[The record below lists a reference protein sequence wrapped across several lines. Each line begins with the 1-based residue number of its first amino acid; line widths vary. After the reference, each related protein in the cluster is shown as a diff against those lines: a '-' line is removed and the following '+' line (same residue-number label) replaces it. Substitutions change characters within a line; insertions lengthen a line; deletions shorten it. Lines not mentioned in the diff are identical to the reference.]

1 VGGVIQQ
8 SSSALAER
16 WRHHSRP
23 LARPSSG
30 ALGHAIGSGGVGRAL
45 VSLPSLHPVV
55 TSARRPG
62 FVNGLNTILTIGA
75 AVSFAAAVSS
85 VLLVRERDM
94 AASPELEP
102 IEAAA

>member
-1 VGGVIQQ
+1 MGGVIQE

-16 WRHHSRP
+16 WRKHSRP

-30 ALGHAIGSGGVGRAL
+30 VPA
-45 VSLPSLHPVV
+45 
-55 TSARRPG
+55 
-62 FVNGLNTILTIGA
+62 
-75 AVSFAAAVSS
+75 FAAAVSS

-94 AASPELEP
+94 AASPEVEP